1 MGNFL
6 NTDHLPNLNQEQID
20 NKNRPTIPSK
30 IQTVIKSLLTTTKSQ
45 VQMFQ
50 HTILAESERRTNAND
65 PQIIPQNRQRTLSK

>member
-30 IQTVIKSLLTTTKSQ
+30 IQTVIKSLLTTTKIPGSN
-45 VQMFQ
+45 V
-50 HTILAESERRTNAND
+50 LAHNSSRV
-65 PQIIPQNRQRTLSK
+65 